1 MAEQAKPDADGDV
14 RDEEYTES
22 AASSGPDD
30 PEVREHQQ
38 DQAEQG
44 AAQGGKGRIE

>member
-1 MAEQAKPDADGDV
+1 MSVHGAEQPEPEFGSDIGNS
-14 RDEEYTES
+14 S
-22 AASSGPDD
+22 ANSGSDD
-30 PEVREHQQ
+30 PEIVEEHQ